1 MNRQKGFTLLET
13 MLALFIF
20 SMLSMLAYQIL
31 SGALKTNERTQSA
44 LQRIN
49 ALHRTMN
56 RLERDIVQSLPR
68 VPRGAEQSWHQDD
81 NSFALTTQS
90 RPNTW
95 GQCCSP
101 DILRV
106 TWQLKAGTLHR
117 LVQRTVDAPDDST
130 PLDAPLLDNVD
141 NMSLHFYQQ
150 GWKTEVDAGQAPPT
164 GIEVTLTL
172 KDFGVINRV
181 FVLPASWPGYQDTE
195 SGDEASEG
203 EQQSESEN
211 SQEGE
216 SSGGQEEPMADEQPL
231 SPPAEDTPSGGSHE

>member
-1 MNRQKGFTLLET
+1 MIRQKGFTLLET

-31 SGALKTNERTQSA
+31 SGALKTNERTQGT

-56 RLERDIVQSLPR
+56 MLERDIIQSLPR
-68 VPRGAEQSWHQDD
+68 VPRGADKSWYQDD
-81 NSFALTTQS
+81 NGFALTTQS

-101 DILRV
+101 EILRV
-106 TWQLKAGTLHR
+106 SWQLQNGTLHR
-117 LVQRTVDAPDDST
+117 LVQRTPDAPEDSE
-130 PLDAPLLDNVD
+130 PLDAPLLDNVET
-141 NMSLHFYQQ
+141 MSLRFYQQ
-150 GWKTEVDAGQAPPT
+150 GWKTEVDAGQAPPS
-164 GIEVTLTL
+164 GIEITLTL

-181 FVLPASWPGYQDTE
+181 FVLPASWPGYQDSA
-195 SGDEASEG
+195 SGDDASEG

-211 SQEGE
+211 K
-216 SSGGQEEPMADEQPL
+216 SSSEQDTSMAEEQPL
-231 SPPAEDTPSGGSHE
+231 SSPDKDTSSAGSNE